1 MSAASPLVQ
10 IVDDDTMFRAGIERL
25 LKAAGYRV
33 AVHDSGLG
41 LLQSQNDAMPQCILL
56 DMRMS
61 GLGGLQVQERLNQMG
76 SIVPVVFLTGH
87 GDIPASVLAIKAGA
101 EDFLTKPV
109 SKEDLFEAVERGF
122 ARHRARQQKR
132 DRLESLSMQ
141 MSTLTAREREVF
153 SRVVRGKM
161 NKQIAFELG
170 TSERTVKAHR
180 HAAMAKLGLQS
191 VAAATSLA
199 ERLGMLGELRDDS
212 AEP

>member
-1 MSAASPLVQ
+1 MNTLSSLVQ
-10 IVDDDTMFRAGIERL
+10 VVDDDPTVRAGIGRL

-33 AVHDSGLG
+33 MGHDSGLA
-41 LLQSQNDAMPQCILL
+41 LLHSLTDAMPQCILL

-61 GLGGLQVQERLNQMG
+61 GLDGLQVQEKLNQMG
-76 SIVPVVFLTGH
+76 SIVPIVFLTGH
-87 GDIPASVLAIKAGA
+87 GDVPASVKAMKAGA

-109 SKEDLFEAVERGF
+109 KKEDLFEAVERGF
-122 ARHRARQQKR
+122 ARHRIRQRER
-132 DRLESLSMQ
+132 DRLEGLSTQ

-170 TSERTVKAHR
+170 TSERTIKAHR

-199 ERLGMLGELRDDS
+199 ERLGMLGE
-212 AEP
+212 

>member
-1 MSAASPLVQ
+1 MNTISSLVQ
-10 IVDDDTMFRAGIERL
+10 VVDDDATVRAGISRL

-33 AVHDSGLG
+33 MGHDSGSA
-41 LLQSQNDAMPQCILL
+41 LLQSLTDAMPQCILL
-56 DMRMS
+56 DMRMT
-61 GLGGLQVQERLNQMG
+61 GLDGLQVQERLNQMG
-76 SIVPVVFLTGH
+76 SIVPIVFLTGH
-87 GDIPASVLAIKAGA
+87 GDVPASVKAIKAGA

-109 SKEDLFEAVERGF
+109 TKEDLFEAVERGF
-122 ARHRARQQKR
+122 ARHRIRQRER
-132 DRLESLSMQ
+132 DRLESLSTQ

-170 TSERTVKAHR
+170 TSERTIKAHR

-199 ERLGMLGELRDDS
+199 ERLGMLGE
-212 AEP
+212 